1 MNGVYAPVEEG
12 LKILKQI
19 APSASLPAFP
29 VWLYR
34 ASARGSNYVSKKTNA
49 NKAEDP
55 PDFEK
60 ALTELEQI
68 VERMEQGELSLDE
81 SLKQFERGI
90 ALTRSCQTALQQA
103 EQKVEIL
110 LRKSGGA
117 EPFVTDEFSSSV
129 KLEGIENASDNDD

>member
-1 MNGVYAPVEEG
+1 M
-12 LKILKQI
+12 
-19 APSASLPAFP
+19 
-29 VWLYR
+29 
-34 ASARGSNYVSKKTNA
+34 SKKTEQP
-49 NKAEDP
+49 KAEEP

-60 ALTELEQI
+60 ALAELEQI

-110 LRKSGGA
+110 LRKSGDP
-117 EPFVTDEFSSSV
+117 EPFVTEVFAASV
-129 KLEGIENASDNDD
+129 TIEGSASDSTDD